1 MLTSICTIGSRLRGN
16 DRGRKLLPLLLL
28 LTTNTYAWMCPS
40 GFNIINPGDTL
51 DQVKAKCGKPP
62 FEKKISQPADVPQE
76 WGYYVPVNPP
86 NPATIKMSVVFTQGK
101 VVNITINAMSLVS
114 SSVCGPTIS
123 VGDSMEAV
131 KTACKAPMFINK
143 GTPQPG
149 QAPAAE
155 ITQIKYNT
163 SSPPDTLIFVNGI
176 LQERK

>member
-1 MLTSICTIGSRLRGN
+1 MRQYFCVIILMLSIT
-16 DRGRKLLPLLLL
+16 PAF
-28 LTTNTYAWMCPS
+28 AWMCPS
-40 GFNIINPGDTL
+40 GFNTINPGETYQ
-51 DQVKAKCGKPP
+51 QVIAKCGKPP
-62 FEKKISQPADVPQE
+62 FEKKIAQPADVPQE

-123 VGDSMEAV
+123 VGDTMEAV
-131 KTACKAPMFINK
+131 RAACKEPMFINK
-143 GTPQPG
+143 GNPQPG
-149 QAPAAE
+149 QAPSAE